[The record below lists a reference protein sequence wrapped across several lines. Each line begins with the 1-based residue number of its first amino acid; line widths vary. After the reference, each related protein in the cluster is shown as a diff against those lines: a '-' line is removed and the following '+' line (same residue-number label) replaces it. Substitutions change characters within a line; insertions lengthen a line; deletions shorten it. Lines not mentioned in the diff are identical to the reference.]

1 MNFKGMN
8 STLTEISHHQVII
21 IIPAKNEAASIQ
33 RVLND
38 IKSCFYGTV
47 LVVDDGSTDNTAE
60 LARKEGALVI
70 SLAFSLGAWGAMQT
84 GLRYAEKQHYQIAIT
99 MDADGQ
105 HEANSIIVLLEALH
119 QQSCDVMVGE
129 CVSRGSW
136 ARHVA
141 WELFRFLS
149 GIDLRDLTSGLRA
162 YNRNAI
168 ELLSSKI
175 ATLLEY
181 QDIGVLML
189 LHHANLTVKE
199 VNIVMQPRLD
209 GHSRIFSSWW
219 VVGKYMLHTFILTL
233 AFTSRIKFKK

>member
-1 MNFKGMN
+1 MNQH
-8 STLTEISHHQVII
+8 LTEIPHHHVII
-21 IIPAKNEAASIQ
+21 VIPAKNEAASIRQ
-33 RVLND
+33 VLND
-38 IKSCFYGTV
+38 IKACFHGTI

-60 LARKEGALVI
+60 LAKKEGALVI
-70 SLAFSLGAWGAMQT
+70 QLAFSLGAWGAMQT
-84 GLRYAEKQHYQIAIT
+84 GLRYAEKNGYQVAIT

-105 HEANSIIVLLEALH
+105 HEANSIIVLLEALQ
-119 QQSCDVMVGE
+119 QQSCDVMIGE

-141 WELFRFLS
+141 WKLFRFLS

-162 YNRNAI
+162 YNKNAI
-168 ELLSSKI
+168 KLLSSKI

-233 AFTSRIKFKK
+233 AFTNHIKFKK